1 MIFSSN
7 TIGLL
12 SICILVICIPDI
24 ASAQQDLQSSGVMND
39 VMHRF
44 YNAASTW
51 GPAVESAASRL
62 FWSLAMIS
70 MVWTF
75 GFMAFRQA
83 DLGEFFAEFIR
94 FIIFTGFYW
103 WLLTN
108 ATQGAGI
115 ANSIIDSMNQL
126 GAQAGSLSSSR
137 LGPSEILDIGFK
149 LYSDTLEITEELGW
163 KKFATEIVM
172 ELTAIAVVLVLAI
185 VAINLLIALISSWI
199 LMYAGLFF
207 LGFGGARWTSDMAL
221 NYYRAIFGVAIQIF
235 TMMLIIAIGKQFIN
249 DFQSQIG
256 TDITSQEL
264 LVMLVVSSCLLVITN
279 KIPAILAGLV
289 SGGTSSA
296 VGAGPASAGA
306 IVGGAMTA
314 ASIAYSTS
322 QMLLDG
328 ASNLFK
334 SNKEQDKSENSI
346 SQEIIASQQAQQ
358 NSTQPPPSFASV
370 SGTANN
376 VSNQSE
382 SAFASFNRSQAMFN
396 EQQRKNDFP
405 DLESSDQVEH
415 NESKV

>member
-1 MIFSSN
+1 MRVLVLLVLFIVPEICFSQQELTSN
-7 TIGLL
+7 N
-12 SICILVICIPDI
+12 ILDTT
-24 ASAQQDLQSSGVMND
+24 ME
-39 VMHRF
+39 RF
-44 YNAASTW
+44 ELAASTW
-51 GPAVESAASRL
+51 GPAIESAASRL
-62 FWSLAMIS
+62 FWSLVMIS

-75 GFMAFRQA
+75 GFMALRQA
-83 DLGEFFAEFIR
+83 DIGEFFAEFIR

-115 ANSIIDSMNQL
+115 ASSIIDSMSEL
-126 GAQAGSLSSSR
+126 GAQSGSLSSSR
-137 LGPSEILDIGFK
+137 LGPSEILDIGFE
-149 LYSDTLEITEELGW
+149 LYDDTVTITKELGW
-163 KKFATEIVM
+163 KKFATGMVM
-172 ELTAIAVVLVLAI
+172 ELSAMAVLLVLAV
-185 VAINLLIALISSWI
+185 VAINLLLAIVSSWI
-199 LMYAGLFF
+199 LLYAGVFF
-207 LGFGGARWTSDMAL
+207 LGFGGSRWTSDMAL
-221 NYYRAIFGVAIQIF
+221 NYYRAVFGVATQIF
-235 TMMLIIAIGKQFIN
+235 AMVLIVAIGKQFIN
-249 DFQSQIG
+249 DFHAQMG

-264 LVMLVVSSCLLVITN
+264 AVMLVVSMCLLVISN
-279 KIPAILAGLV
+279 KVPAILAGLV
-289 SGGTSSA
+289 SGGTSAA

-382 SAFASFNRSQAMFN
+382 SAFASFNRSQAMFD